1 MSLNWHSYVIVRV
14 SFLCYCKVIKGV
26 DFFLNISE
34 YIKSKKEFGL
44 MPFMTVY
51 LTITELIKDG
61 YLEYDGEQLIKKD
74 V

>member
-1 MSLNWHSYVIVRV
+1 M
-14 SFLCYCKVIKGV
+14 G
-26 DFFLNISE
+26 ISD
-34 YIKSKKEFGL
+34 YIKSKKEFSL

-61 YLEYDGEQLIKKD
+61 YLKFDEFMVEKN

>member
-1 MSLNWHSYVIVRV
+1 MS
-14 SFLCYCKVIKGV
+14 
-26 DFFLNISE
+26 ISE
-34 YIKSKKEFGL
+34 YIKSKKEFDL

-61 YLEYDGEQLIKKD
+61 YLEYDGKELKGRN

>member
-1 MSLNWHSYVIVRV
+1 MIAESQ
-14 SFLCYCKVIKGV
+14 FFCYSEIIKGV